1 MRTEQKWSMW
11 CALAVLAQVCAMRS
25 LPYDFTGAA
34 SNVWHTLACAAI
46 GLLLWVAFDA
56 NRLLRF
62 VMRRLKPCAES
73 SPR

>member
-34 SNVWHTLACAAI
+34 SNVWHFLACAAI
-46 GLLLWVAFDA
+46 GLLLWVAFDG
-56 NRLLRF
+56 NRLVRF
-62 VMRRLKPCAES
+62 VMRRVKPCAAS